1 MPSLLCLVV
10 DRAPYGSIE
19 PAEAV
24 RHAGGALGKGW
35 DVTLGFMGDAV
46 YTVLTGQAPASGEWV
61 SLSAAVTDLID
72 RGGDR
77 ARVLAEQESLA
88 VRDLS
93 IDDLVP
99 GVRAVARD
107 EIARA
112 MAACDRTLLF

>member
-35 DVTLGFMGDAV
+35 DVVLGLMGDGV
-46 YTVLTGQAPASGEWV
+46 YTALAGKGATNGAWV
-61 SLSAAVTDLID
+61 SLSTAIADLID
-72 RGGDR
+72 RGGEH
-77 ARVLAEQESLA
+77 ASVLVEDASLA
-88 VRDLS
+88 ARDLS
-93 IDDLVP
+93 SDDLVP
-99 GVRAVARD
+99 GVRTVSRQ

-112 MAACDRTLLF
+112 MVTSDRTLLF